1 MVLSFSCVLE
11 IPPPTSFPLIPL
23 PPFTPSLLCLFQT
36 LIINEANQDAPL
48 FLNEVPVINVNQIVT
63 FIVKP
68 FSKFTKM
75 MYSIA

>member
-11 IPPPTSFPLIPL
+11 IPPPLPSPF
-23 PPFTPSLLCLFQT
+23 PPFPPSLLCLFQT
-36 LIINEANQDAPL
+36 LIINEAKQDAPL

-68 FSKFTKM
+68 FSKFT
-75 MYSIA
+75 

>member
-11 IPPPTSFPLIPL
+11 IPPPPLPSPL
-23 PPFTPSLLCLFQT
+23 PPFPPSLLCLFQT
-36 LIINEANQDAPL
+36 LIINEAKQDAPL

-68 FSKFTKM
+68 FSKFT
-75 MYSIA
+75 

>member
-11 IPPPTSFPLIPL
+11 IPSPPPLPSPL
-23 PPFTPSLLCLFQT
+23 PPFPPSPLCLCQT
-36 LIINEANQDAPL
+36 LIINEAKQDAPL

-68 FSKFTKM
+68 FSKFT
-75 MYSIA
+75 

>member
-11 IPPPTSFPLIPL
+11 IPPTSFPLTPL
-23 PPFTPSLLCLFQT
+23 PPFPPSLLCLFQT
-36 LIINEANQDAPL
+36 LIINEAKQDAPL

-68 FSKFTKM
+68 FSKFT
-75 MYSIA
+75 